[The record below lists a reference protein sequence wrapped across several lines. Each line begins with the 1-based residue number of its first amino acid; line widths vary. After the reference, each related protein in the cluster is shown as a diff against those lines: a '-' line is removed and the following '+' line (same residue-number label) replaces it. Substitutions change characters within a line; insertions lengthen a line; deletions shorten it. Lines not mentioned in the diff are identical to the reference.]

1 MKLKATIHVLFILL
15 LFFSGTCRA
24 QETLTA
30 SGADLNILNEIV
42 KMSGPDSIFVSNAK
56 QYSDPGEH
64 TVKSYHFY
72 NRKTK
77 NQVFPEGYEAAY
89 PFAGKTALV
98 KYNNSWG
105 LIDRNGKFV
114 YHHPVPDIVKLSSYE
129 KFVLFSDYRTDRIM
143 YRMQD
148 GSRQE
153 SSIAC
158 AEPSTP
164 NYFISK
170 TKNGKYNLTNR
181 DHQPVFSTDSDTIIS
196 NNQLL
201 YKDNPDNLI
210 LAKKKNRYSLL
221 DTEGKAITKT
231 KYTKARFT
239 GQYVMLFEKNR
250 WNYYTYQNKQLHFI
264 LASPFE
270 CRTPAY
276 QKNAIGVFRTAE
288 GYNILK
294 ANGEVLPGYFEYISD
309 EGTYAV
315 KGNILFIF
323 RSDAGYY
330 AYTEK

>member
-1 MKLKATIHVLFILL
+1 MKPKATISSLFIILL
-15 LFFSGTCRA
+15 LFSGTCRA

-30 SGADLNILNEIV
+30 FGVDLNMLNEIV
-42 KMSGPDSIFVSNAK
+42 KISGHDSIFVSSAK
-56 QYSDPGEH
+56 EDDRSEKNTGQ
-64 TVKSYHFY
+64 SYHFY

-77 NQVFPEGYEAAY
+77 SRVFPDGYEAAY

-98 KYNNSWG
+98 KHNNRWG

-114 YHHPVPDIVKLSSYE
+114 YHHPVPDIVRLSSYE
-129 KFVLFSDYRTDRIM
+129 KFVLFSDDRTDRII

-158 AEPSTP
+158 AMPATP
-164 NYFISK
+164 DYFISK
-170 TKNGKYNLTNR
+170 TGNGKYNLTSQ

-196 NNQLL
+196 NNRLL

-221 DTEGKAITKT
+221 DTEGKEITKT

-239 GQYVMLFEKNR
+239 GPYVMLSEKNQ
-250 WNYYTYQNKQLHFI
+250 WNYYTYQNKQLHFMFS
-264 LASPFE
+264 SPYE

-276 QKNAIGVFRTAE
+276 QENAVGVFRTPE

-294 ANGEVLPGYFEYISD
+294 ANGEILRDYFEYISD
-309 EGTYAV
+309 EGTYGV

-323 RSDAGYY
+323 SSDAGYY

>member
-1 MKLKATIHVLFILL
+1 MKPKATISALFILL

-30 SGADLNILNEIV
+30 FGVDLNTLDEIV
-42 KMSGPDSIFVSNAK
+42 KMSGHDSIFVSNANQDDRSEK
-56 QYSDPGEH
+56 NKGQ
-64 TVKSYHFY
+64 SYHFY

-77 NQVFPEGYEAAY
+77 SRVFPDGYEAAY

-105 LIDRNGKFV
+105 LIDRDGKFV
-114 YHHPVPDIVKLSSYE
+114 YHSAVPNEVKLSSYE
-129 KFVLFSDYRTDRIM
+129 KYALFSDDHNNKIM
-143 YRMQD
+143 YRMAD
-148 GSRQE
+148 GTERTML
-153 SSIAC
+153 ITC
-158 AEPSTP
+158 AEPAGP
-164 NYFISK
+164 DYFVLK
-170 TKNGKYNLTNR
+170 TENGKYNLTNQ

-196 NNQLL
+196 NNRLL

-210 LAKKKNRYSLL
+210 LAKKKNLYRLL
-221 DTEGKAITKT
+221 DTEGKEITKT

-239 GQYVMLFEKNR
+239 GPYVMLFEKNQ
-250 WNYYTYQNKQLHFI
+250 WNYYTYQNKQLHFMFS
-264 LASPFE
+264 SPFE

-276 QKNAIGVFRTAE
+276 QKNAVGVFRTAK

-294 ANGEVLPGYFEYISD
+294 TNGETLSRYFEYISD
-309 EGTYAV
+309 EGTYGV

-323 RSDAGYY
+323 SSDAGYY